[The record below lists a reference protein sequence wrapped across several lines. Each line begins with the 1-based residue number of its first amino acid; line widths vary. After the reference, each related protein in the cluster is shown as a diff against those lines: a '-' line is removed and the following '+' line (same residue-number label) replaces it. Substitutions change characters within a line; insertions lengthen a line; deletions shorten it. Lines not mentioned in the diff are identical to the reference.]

1 MGIVLIGLGSAM
13 NIPQPVIAGTVVSAA
28 FVGDRSA
35 PISSVFN
42 LVANMTE
49 TDPRD
54 NFKFFMRTLFAG
66 VILTCIFYYFVGL
79 NYSYD
84 AYNPVSVS
92 NYKSLL
98 AQYVNITPLLLI
110 PPLILIIFY
119 ALKFTALYTM
129 AASVVIGAAFSVI
142 YQKISVIDVIKAALI
157 GFHPNIPSEYSVV
170 LSGGGLISFKT
181 MLLVLIFTTSLNGM
195 FEGTKIVET
204 LVEPILK
211 RIKTPKCLLLFTIA
225 FSIVSALFMC
235 NQVISIIIPAGVL
248 MSRYKDM
255 DIDKRVF
262 ARLLSDSGVM
272 ISSIIPWNVAA
283 LTPATIM
290 GVEVMDF
297 MPYAF
302 LSCIMPIIAVVYVM
316 SFYNYNLKEKRGKT
330 NEETYSQAIR

>member
-1 MGIVLIGLGSAM
+1 
-13 NIPQPVIAGTVVSAA
+13 
-28 FVGDRSA
+28 
-35 PISSVFN
+35 
-42 LVANMTE
+42 
-49 TDPRD
+49 
-54 NFKFFMRTLFAG
+54 
-66 VILTCIFYYFVGL
+66 
-79 NYSYD
+79 
-84 AYNPVSVS
+84 
-92 NYKSLL
+92 
-98 AQYVNITPLLLI
+98 
-110 PPLILIIFY
+110 
-119 ALKFTALYTM
+119 M

-157 GFHPNIPSEYSVV
+157 GFHPNIPSR
-170 LSGGGLISFKT
+170 IQRCSFRRRT
-181 MLLVLIFTTSLNGM
+181 YIFQNYAFGSNFTTSLNGM

-302 LSCIMPIIAVVYVM
+302 LSYIMPIIAVVYVM